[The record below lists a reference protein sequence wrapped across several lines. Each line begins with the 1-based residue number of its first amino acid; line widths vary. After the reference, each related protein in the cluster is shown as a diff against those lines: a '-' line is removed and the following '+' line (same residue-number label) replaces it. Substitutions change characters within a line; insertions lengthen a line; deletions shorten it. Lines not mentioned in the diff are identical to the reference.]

1 MVKLSKNELLQHFLE
16 WAKLQTDIRA
26 VALIGSAA
34 RLDHP
39 ADEWSDYDLLVVAS
53 DPQTYLT
60 STEWLTCFG
69 CVWCTFLE
77 KTSTGEAIE
86 RRVLFERGIDI
97 DFIIVSVGDALL
109 DFQNMPMITEIS
121 QRGRKVLWDRDNIL
135 SEIPASQRIAQ
146 AVHLPSNQQFLD
158 SINDFWF
165 HVAWTAKKLRRGELW
180 IAKKCCDTYLKDL
193 LLRMMEWETQ
203 SANSGK
209 VDTWFGGRFL
219 EQWALPKTVEELQQV
234 FAYYDTD
241 DVWRALEVTAKVF
254 QRIAQ
259 ETAIR
264 LGYTYPLESDEHVSI
279 WVSSVRTNN
288 SVSG

>member
-77 KTSTGEAIE
+77 KASTGEAIE

-109 DFQNMPMITEIS
+109 DFRNTPMITEIS
-121 QRGRKVLWDRDNIL
+121 QRGRRVLWDRDNIL
-135 SEIPASQRIAQ
+135 AEIPASQRIAQ

-158 SINDFWF
+158 NVNDFWF
-165 HVAWTAKKLRRGELW
+165 HMAWTAKKLRRGELW

-193 LLRMMEWETQ
+193 LLRMMEWEAQ
-203 SANSGK
+203 SVNNGK

-219 EQWALPKTVEELQQV
+219 EQWALPKTVEELQQA
-234 FAYYDTD
+234 FAYYDTN

-264 LGYTYPLESDEHVSI
+264 LGYTYPLESDEHVSA

-288 SVSG
+288 NVSG